1 MDGEEIKLPPKMDEG
16 FPGGTSGKESAC
28 QCRGHKRHRFDPW
41 VRTIPWRRAW
51 QPAPVVLPRESLGQ
65 KSLAGCSPQGR
76 AESDTTEG
84 TQHARTRWM
93 NCASDRPRQRVGL
106 IVAVSLYRKALGTVL
121 DIMSYK
127 HQGHIQMRMLV
138 TAGEQRC

>member
-41 VRTIPWRRAW
+41 VKTIPWRRAW

-65 KSLAGCSPQGR
+65 KSLEGYSP
-76 AESDTTEG
+76 
-84 TQHARTRWM
+84 
-93 NCASDRPRQRVGL
+93 
-106 IVAVSLYRKALGTVL
+106 
-121 DIMSYK
+121 
-127 HQGHIQMRMLV
+127 
-138 TAGEQRC
+138 